1 MEKRWK
7 SSQRLEHSDRSRST
21 LIALLLVSA
30 TLITL
35 DYRGGP
41 DSPVEPVRTAAGEAF
56 GPVETVT
63 ADVVRPFAAIPDY
76 FRSRQSLRDDVSALE
91 AENARLRRTVD
102 TSDLDRNRL
111 EEYDGLTKAASDV
124 GHDLIPAHVI
134 AMGAAQSFSRT
145 VTIDAG
151 SRAGVHADMA
161 VVNNDGLVGRV
172 VRVTRTTATIL
183 LMVDQESVVG
193 GRLGGSME
201 LGFLRGRGD
210 VADTGQLD
218 LDLLDE
224 SVVANVGDVVTTWGS
239 EGGAPYVS
247 GIPIGRVVSVY
258 NSPRETSRSAVISP
272 FVDFT
277 SLDLVGVVAERG
289 TKSDRELIEAEGD
302 RE

>member
-7 SSQRLEHSDRSRST
+7 SSERLEKHDRSRST
-21 LIALLLVSA
+21 LVALLLVSA

-35 DYRGGP
+35 DYKGGP
-41 DSPVEPVRTAAGEAF
+41 DSPIEPVRDVAGEAF

-63 ADVVRPFAAIPDY
+63 ADVIRPFAAIPDY
-76 FRSRQSLRDDVSALE
+76 FGSRQSLRDDLTALE
-91 AENARLRRTVD
+91 AENAQLRRTVE

-111 EEYDGLTKAASDV
+111 AEYDGLAKAASDV
-124 GHDLIPAHVI
+124 GHDLIPGHVI
-134 AMGAAQSFSRT
+134 AMGSAQSFSRT

-151 SRAGVHADMA
+151 TRAGVRPDMA

-172 VRVTRTTATIL
+172 VRTTSTTATIL
-183 LMVDQESVVG
+183 LVVDQDSVVG

-210 VADTGQLD
+210 VSDTGQLD

-224 SVVANVGDVVTTWGS
+224 SVIANVGDVATTWGS
-239 EGGAPYVS
+239 EGGAPYVA

-258 NSPRETSRSAVISP
+258 NSPRETSRSAVIEP

-277 SLDLVGVVAERG
+277 SLDLVGVVAAG
-289 TKSDRELIEAEGD
+289 DTKSDRELVEAEGG
-302 RE
+302 RK